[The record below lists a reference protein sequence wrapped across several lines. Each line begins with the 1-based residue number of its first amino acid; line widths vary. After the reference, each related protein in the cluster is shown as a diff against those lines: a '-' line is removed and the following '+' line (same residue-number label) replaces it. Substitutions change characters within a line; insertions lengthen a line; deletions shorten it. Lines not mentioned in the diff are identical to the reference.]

1 MKVSDFLNR
10 VSVLE
15 NTGMTLIGNTNIQDI
30 QGDMLDTDESLV
42 SVLDKN
48 GVKLGEVDTSN
59 IRYLILKYGEL
70 PAIELLDHFR
80 EAIVIIDINGRIFY
94 INEAYK
100 KIIGVK
106 ARKVVGK
113 FIFDVEG
120 SALLYE
126 VLKSGKP
133 MVQEKHFVKSVN
145 KYVSLRMC
153 PLYKDSRVIGAF
165 SIFTDITEIDN
176 LSNEVKRYSGIV
188 EEYNRE
194 KVAESEALRA
204 QIIGNSPNYIRI
216 LDQAG
221 IVAKTDAAV
230 LVSGPNGS
238 GKEVITRLIHMSSS
252 RRSKPF
258 ITVNCSAI
266 PESLIES
273 ELFGYEEG
281 AFTGSRKG
289 GQMGK
294 FELANKGT
302 IFLDEIGDMPL
313 QMQSKLL
320 RVLERGEIEK
330 IGRQKNVEVDVRII
344 AATNQPLPELIMQKK
359 FREDL
364 YYRLNVVN
372 LTVPSLKERGNDVI
386 LLANH
391 FADIFCARYS
401 KELSISDEAYR
412 ALARY
417 TWPGNVR
424 ELQNSIEHA
433 VILCPGPSIMLEH
446 LPSRIPK
453 GEKAEIY
460 EFTQDAILLN
470 DLDDVNYSRYMAKAE
485 KKLMLEAL
493 ERSSGSKTKAMELL
507 GLSRRTFYRKLK
519 ENGIVP

>member
-15 NTGMTLIGNTNIQDI
+15 KTGTALTGDTNIQDI
-30 QGDMLDTDESLV
+30 RGDLLDTDESLL
-42 SVLDKN
+42 SVLDEN
-48 GVKLGEVDTSN
+48 GVKQGEVDTIN
-59 IRYLILKYGEL
+59 IRYLVSKYSEL

-80 EAIVIIDINGRIFY
+80 EGLVIIDENGRICY
-94 INEAYK
+94 INDAYK
-100 KIIGVK
+100 QILGVL

-113 FIFDVEG
+113 FIFDIEG

-133 MVQEKHFVKSVN
+133 MIQEKHLVKSIN

-153 PLYKDSRVIGAF
+153 PLYKGSKIIGAF

-176 LSNEVKRYSGIV
+176 LNNEVKRYSGIV
-188 EEYNRE
+188 DEYHRE
-194 KVAESEALRA
+194 KEVESEALRA
-204 QIIGNSPNYIRI
+204 QIIGNSPNFLRI
-216 LDQAG
+216 LDQAV

-230 LVSGPNGS
+230 LVSGANGS
-238 GKEVITRLIHMSSS
+238 GKEVITKLIHMSSA

-313 QMQSKLL
+313 QMQAKLL

-330 IGRQKNVEVDVRII
+330 IGRQKNVEVDVRVI
-344 AATNQPLPELIMQKK
+344 AATNQPLPELIKQKK

-372 LTVPSLKERGNDVI
+372 LTVPSLKDRGNDVI

-391 FADIFCARYS
+391 FADYFCEKYS
-401 KELSISDEAYR
+401 KKLSISDEAYR

-417 TWPGNVR
+417 SWPGNVR

-433 VILCPGPSIMLEH
+433 VILCSGPIIMREH
-446 LPSRIPK
+446 LPGRIME
-453 GEKAEIY
+453 GEISEPDVSLSAPI
-460 EFTQDAILLN
+460 TQCE
-470 DLDDVNYSRYMAKAE
+470 DVDYARSIAKAE
-485 KKLMLEAL
+485 KQLMLEAL
-493 ERSSGSKTKAMELL
+493 KRSSGSRTKAMELL

-519 ENGIVP
+519 ENGLVP

>member
-10 VSVLE
+10 VSVLDIAG
-15 NTGMTLIGNTNIQDI
+15 TTLIGEASIQDLRN
-30 QGDMLDTDESLV
+30 DMISTDESQLTV
-42 SVLDKN
+42 IDEN
-48 GVKLGEVDTSN
+48 GEKLGEVDASN
-59 IRYLILKYGEL
+59 IRYLVSKYSEL
-70 PAIELLDHFR
+70 PAMDLLDQFR
-80 EAIVIIDINGRIFY
+80 EAIVIIDDNGRIFY

-113 FIFDVEG
+113 FIYDIEG

-126 VLKSGKP
+126 VLRSGKP

-153 PLYKDSRVIGAF
+153 PLHKESRIIGAF

-176 LSNEVKRYSGIV
+176 LNNEVKRYSGIV
-188 EEYNRE
+188 EEYHRE
-194 KVAESEALRA
+194 KEAESEALRA
-204 QIIGNSPNYIRI
+204 QIIGNSPNFIRI

-230 LVSGPNGS
+230 LVSGTNGS
-238 GKEVITRLIHMSSS
+238 GKEVITRLIHMTSE

-281 AFTGSRKG
+281 SFTGSRKG

-313 QMQSKLL
+313 QMQAKLL

-344 AATNQPLPELIMQKK
+344 AATNQPLPELIKQKK

-372 LTVPSLKERGNDVI
+372 LTVPSLKDRGNDVI

-391 FADIFCARYS
+391 FADTFCAKY
-401 KELSISDEAYR
+401 KKKLTISDEAYR
-412 ALARY
+412 ALGRY
-417 TWPGNVR
+417 GWPGNVR

-433 VILCPGPSIMLEH
+433 VILCSGPSIMREH
-446 LPSRIPK
+446 LPVRIL
-453 GEKAEIY
+453 EI
-460 EFTQDAILLN
+460 EMVEPDEPSQVSTLLN
-470 DLDDVNYSRYMAKAE
+470 EDVDYVRYMARAE
-485 KKLMLEAL
+485 KQLMLEAL
-493 ERSSGSKTKAMELL
+493 ERSSGSRTKAMQLL

>member
-1 MKVSDFLNR
+1 MRISDFLNR
-10 VSVLE
+10 VSVLDK
-15 NTGMTLIGNTNIQDI
+15 TGMTLRGDTNIQDI
-30 QGDMLDTDESLV
+30 PGDVLDTDEIVL
-42 SVLDKN
+42 SVLDES
-48 GVKLGEVDTSN
+48 GVKVGEVDTPN
-59 IRYLILKYGEL
+59 IRYLVTKYSEL
-70 PAIELLDHFR
+70 PSMDLLDHFR
-80 EAIVIIDINGRIFY
+80 EAIVIIDDNGRIFY

-113 FIFDVEG
+113 FIYDVEG

-153 PLYKDSRVIGAF
+153 PLYKDTKIIGAF

-188 EEYNRE
+188 EEYHRE
-194 KVAESEALRA
+194 KEAESEALRA
-204 QIIGNSPNYIRI
+204 QIIGSSPNFIRI

-230 LVSGPNGS
+230 LVSGANGS
-238 GKEVITRLIHMSSS
+238 GKEIITRLIHMSSA

-313 QMQSKLL
+313 QMQAKLL

-330 IGRQKNVEVDVRII
+330 IGRQKNVEVDVRVI
-344 AATNQPLPELIMQKK
+344 AATNQPLPELIKQKK

-372 LTVPSLKERGNDVI
+372 LTVPSLKDRGNDVI

-391 FADIFCARYS
+391 FADSFCEKYS
-401 KELSISDEAYR
+401 KKLSISDEAYR
-412 ALARY
+412 ALTRY
-417 TWPGNVR
+417 NWPGNVR

-433 VILCPGPSIMLEH
+433 VILCSGPTIMREH
-446 LPSRIPK
+446 LPGRIME
-453 GEKAEIY
+453 GETSEPDVALS
-460 EFTQDAILLN
+460 DAIPQGE
-470 DLDDVNYSRYMAKAE
+470 DVDYVTYMAKAE
-485 KKLMLEAL
+485 KQLMLEAL
-493 ERSSGSKTKAMELL
+493 ERSSGSRTKAMELL

>member
-1 MKVSDFLNR
+1 MKISDFLNR
-10 VSVLE
+10 VSVLDKA
-15 NTGMTLIGNTNIQDI
+15 GMSLNGDTNIQDLRVE
-30 QGDMLDTDESLV
+30 MLGKDESLMD
-42 SVLDKN
+42 VLDEN
-48 GVKLGEVDTSN
+48 GEKLGEVDSVN
-59 IRYLILKYGEL
+59 IRYLVTKYSEL
-70 PAIELLDHFR
+70 PSMDLLDHFR
-80 EAIVIIDINGRIFY
+80 EAIVIIDEKGRIFY

-100 KIIGVK
+100 KILGVK

-113 FIFDVEG
+113 YIYDVEG

-126 VLKSGKP
+126 VLKSGKA

-153 PLYKDSRVIGAF
+153 PLYKENKIIGAF

-188 EEYNRE
+188 DEYHRE
-194 KVAESEALRA
+194 KEAESETLRS
-204 QIIGNSPNYIRI
+204 QIIGNSPNFIHI

-230 LVSGPNGS
+230 LVTGANGS
-238 GKEVITRLIHMSSS
+238 GKEVITKLIHMSSA

-266 PESLIES
+266 PDSLIES

-281 AFTGSRKG
+281 SFTGSRKG

-313 QMQSKLL
+313 QMQAKLL
-320 RVLERGEIEK
+320 RVLELGEIEK
-330 IGRQKNVEVDVRII
+330 IGRQKNVEVDVRVI
-344 AATNQPLPELIMQKK
+344 AATNQPLPELIKQKK

-372 LTVPSLKERGNDVI
+372 LTIPSLKDRGNDVI

-391 FADIFCARYS
+391 FADVFGNKYS
-401 KELSISDEAYR
+401 KRLTISDEAYR
-412 ALARY
+412 AIARY
-417 TWPGNVR
+417 GWPGNVR

-433 VILCPGPSIMLEH
+433 VILCSGSTILMEH
-446 LPSRIPK
+446 LPGRIFAGDAAEPDAPSLPAISK
-453 GEKAEIY
+453 DEDVDYFRFMANVEK
-460 EFTQDAILLN
+460 Q
-470 DLDDVNYSRYMAKAE
+470 
-485 KKLMLEAL
+485 LMLEAL
-493 ERSSGSKTKAMELL
+493 ERSSGSRTRAMELL